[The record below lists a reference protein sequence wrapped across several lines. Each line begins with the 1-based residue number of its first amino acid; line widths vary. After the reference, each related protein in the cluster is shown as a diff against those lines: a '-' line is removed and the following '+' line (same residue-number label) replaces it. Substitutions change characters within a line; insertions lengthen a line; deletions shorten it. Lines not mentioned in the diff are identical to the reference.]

1 MVKNESVG
9 IILLN
14 WNSYFDTCDC
24 LKSLELISYSPIH
37 IYIADNNSNDDSFD
51 RLKKD
56 YIEKKFNLKI
66 TFIQTGSNLGFA
78 GGNNVALKL
87 AYQHGHKYLWL
98 LNNDTEVDGEA
109 LSELIKTIRKDKNY
123 GVVGSKILYYDTKE
137 IWFAGGTINKI
148 TGSTNHIGFGE
159 VDNGQYNQEQDVDY
173 ITGCSLL
180 IRSNILKNVGYM
192 DEDYFLYF
200 EETDWNIK
208 ISSKGYRIVYSPNSI
223 VYHKVSS
230 SSGGDK
236 EPAPFIDYY
245 LLRNRYL
252 ITRRNKEYFNTIT
265 SFLFLIICFIK
276 KFIKIVFIYRKNRM
290 VRLKYLMYGFF
301 DGIRKKSGKH
311 PQF

>member
-1 MVKNESVG
+1 MKNESVG

-14 WNSYFDTCDC
+14 WNSYFDTYDC
-24 LKSLELISYSPIH
+24 LKSLELITYSPFH

-56 YIEKKFNLKI
+56 YREKKFNLKI
-66 TFIQTGSNLGFA
+66 TFLQTGSNLGFA

-87 AYQHGHKYLWL
+87 AYQHGHKYFWL
-98 LNNDTEVDGEA
+98 LNNDTVVDREA
-109 LSELIKTIRKDKNY
+109 LSELIKTINKSMDY
-123 GVVGSKILYYDTKE
+123 GVVGSKILYYDTKK
-137 IWFAGGTINKI
+137 IWFAGGTISKI
-148 TGSTNHIGFGE
+148 TGSPNHLGFGE
-159 VDNGQYNQEQDVDY
+159 IDNGQYNQEQDVDY

-180 IRSNILKNVGYM
+180 IRSNILKDVGYM

-208 ISSKGYRIVYSPNSI
+208 IASKGYRLVYSPNSI

-230 SSGGDK
+230 STGGDK

-245 LLRNRYL
+245 LIRNRYL
-252 ITRRNKEYFNTIT
+252 ITRRNKKYFNTIT
-265 SFLFLIICFIK
+265 SFLFLIIVFLK
-276 KFIKIVFIYRKNRM
+276 KFIKIIFIYRKNRII
-290 VRLKYLMYGFF
+290 RLKYLMYGIL